1 MNVILYL
8 AEAFFVA
15 YMMRIICLRLKIPA
29 VSGYVVGGV
38 ILGGSLFFWIPDGRT
53 FTGHWLY
60 SEKTLADFQ
69 IITQI
74 ALGII
79 ALSIGTELEWK
90 RLKHLGKSIIS
101 IAFCEATVAFVVVTL
116 ITYIIWKNISL
127 SLILGAI
134 SSATAPAA
142 TVAVIQQYKAK
153 GPLTSTILAVVGL
166 DDAISFIIFAFALAI
181 AKSSMNGEHINLMI
195 GLIMP
200 FVEVIAS
207 LLLGTFIGLL
217 TAKLIS
223 LTNDQ
228 ENLIFILGAMI
239 FLVAGIASKF
249 NLSELLA
256 NMACGSIL
264 INVYPLLKNKIRL
277 SFRSFMPIFSAL
289 FFIIGGAHLNLY
301 RFPSLWFISLVYFLC
316 RAFGKIFGAFLGA
329 AVGKADPLIK
339 RWVGF
344 TLLPQVGAAIAL
356 ALVVQQEFGNGGYGA
371 QGVELAQMII
381 NVLLIT
387 TLITEFIG
395 PFMTKT
401 SLFKLGEAKE

>member
-1 MNVILYL
+1 MNVLLYL

-15 YMMRIICLRLKIPA
+15 YLMRIVCLRLKVPA

-38 ILGGSLFFWIPDGRT
+38 VLGGSIFFWIPDGRI
-53 FTGHWLY
+53 FTEHWLY
-60 SEKTLADFQ
+60 SEHTLAGFQ
-69 IITQI
+69 IVTQI

-90 RLKHLGKSIIS
+90 RLKHLGKSIVF
-101 IAFCEATVAFVVVTL
+101 IAFFEATIAFLIVTFV
-116 ITYIIWKNISL
+116 TYILWKNISL

-142 TVAVIQQYKAK
+142 TVAVMQQYKAK
-153 GPLTSTILAVVGL
+153 GPLTSTVLAVVGL

-181 AKSSMNGEHINLMI
+181 AKSSMKGEHIDLMV
-195 GLIMP
+195 GLMMP

-207 LLLGTFIGLL
+207 LLLGAFIAFL
-217 TAKLIS
+217 TAKLIN

-239 FLVAGIASKF
+239 FLVAGIASKLK
-249 NLSELLA
+249 LSELLA
-256 NMACGSIL
+256 NMACGAVL
-264 INVYPLLKNKIRL
+264 INIYPFLKNKIRL

-301 RFPSLWFISLVYFLC
+301 RFPSLWFISLVYFFC
-316 RAFGKIFGAFLGA
+316 RAFGKISGAFMGA
-329 AVGKADPLIK
+329 ALGKADPLIR

-356 ALVVQQEFGNGGYGA
+356 ALVVQQEFGTGDYGNS
-371 QGVELAQMII
+371 GVELAQMII

-395 PFMTKT
+395 PYMTKI